1 MLLSDNKNKII
12 PEFPVGTI
20 VMFTGKEI
28 PIGWVL
34 CDGTNGAIDLRDK
47 FILGAKDLS
56 SVGSKNSLYT
66 QGNGDNKSCMVE
78 ASSETVN
85 IDIHAQST
93 KLTIDQMPKHA
104 HDVCLRLSEAAV
116 ASHVDLTRQTMD
128 GNDIWQIKCQKMNGR
143 VWESTTLE
151 MGNDQEHNHN
161 ITVNQ
166 APHKHR
172 VNIMPSYYTLAFI
185 QYVG

>member
-1 MLLSDNKNKII
+1 
-12 PEFPVGTI
+12 
-20 VMFTGKEI
+20 MFTGKEI

-85 IDIHAQST
+85 IDIHADNKIS
-93 KLTIDQMPKHA
+93 TIDQIPA
-104 HDVCLRLSEAAV
+104 YTHDVGLSNQLW
-116 ASHVDLTRQTMD
+116 HVIIFKKQWVVKIFTR
-128 GNDIWQIKCQKMNGR
+128 
-143 VWESTTLE
+143 
-151 MGNDQEHNHN
+151 
-161 ITVNQ
+161 
-166 APHKHR
+166 
-172 VNIMPSYYTLAFI
+172 
-185 QYVG
+185 